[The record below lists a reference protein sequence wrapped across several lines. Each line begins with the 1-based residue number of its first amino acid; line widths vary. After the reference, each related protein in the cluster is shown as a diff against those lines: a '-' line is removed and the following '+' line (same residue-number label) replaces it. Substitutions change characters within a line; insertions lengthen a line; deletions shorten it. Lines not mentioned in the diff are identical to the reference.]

1 MVTYAASQDI
11 YLTGCEVLEK
21 PASLDVS
28 FRVVSPLPDQIQKIT
43 SLSDRNGYVAEVVTT
58 LGLLANEKL
67 PIGREYFFIYPTFFF
82 KVNCYFYRCLRCTL
96 PGILARL
103 ERELDPGSGQFELQP
118 VVDPVLKRLYL
129 EEVVTNVGMLL
140 RVCKEEQPL

>member
-67 PIGREYFFIYPTFFF
+67 PIGREYDDLY
-82 KVNCYFYRCLRCTL
+82 NLRLGFHFVTSDGR
-96 PGILARL
+96 PFSADSTVRL
-103 ERELDPGSGQFELQP
+103 SFE
-118 VVDPVLKRLYL
+118 Y
-129 EEVVTNVGMLL
+129 
-140 RVCKEEQPL
+140 

>member
-28 FRVVSPLPDQIQKIT
+28 FRVVSPLSDQIQKIT

-67 PIGREYFFIYPTFFF
+67 PIGREYDDLYNLRLGFHFVTADGRPFSADSTVRLSF
-82 KVNCYFYRCLRCTL
+82 KY
-96 PGILARL
+96 
-103 ERELDPGSGQFELQP
+103 
-118 VVDPVLKRLYL
+118 
-129 EEVVTNVGMLL
+129 
-140 RVCKEEQPL
+140 